1 MSFLSVGAFLSE
13 LFYIIVV
20 LGDCC
25 VCNVF
30 EYQMKTTT
38 FFGNLPGGLTSPLFV
53 SLGLWS
59 LWSSWMQFAFLIMIS
74 FAFLFVVGKHYLSKI
89 INLFLVFGCYPE
101 LIIYYW
107 KFREILN
114 HKQQIESIFY
124 VNFNYFKQQQ
134 EKVELEFRAVVCFS
148 EGPCWWTLES
158 GGASS
163 NNLIGHN
170 KNFPGSDL
178 LL

>member
-53 SLGLWS
+53 SLGL
-59 LWSSWMQFAFLIMIS
+59 
-74 FAFLFVVGKHYLSKI
+74 
-89 INLFLVFGCYPE
+89 
-101 LIIYYW
+101 
-107 KFREILN
+107 
-114 HKQQIESIFY
+114 
-124 VNFNYFKQQQ
+124 
-134 EKVELEFRAVVCFS
+134 
-148 EGPCWWTLES
+148 
-158 GGASS
+158 
-163 NNLIGHN
+163 
-170 KNFPGSDL
+170 
-178 LL
+178 